1 MNVFQQIVEVSAV
14 ISLNT
19 FVLLSFTL
27 TGTNIMFILVSLK
40 VSCISLRLCSLLSFY
55 FLFVLQIALIMDLS

>member
-19 FVLLSFTL
+19 FVLLSFTF
-27 TGTNIMFILVSLK
+27 TGTNVMFILVSLK
-40 VSCISLRLCSLLSFY
+40 VSHISLRLCSLLSLY

>member
-19 FVLLSFTL
+19 FVLLSFTF
-27 TGTNIMFILVSLK
+27 TGTNGMFILVSLK
-40 VSCISLRLCSLLSFY
+40 VSHISLRLCSLLSFY